1 MDITAFIQKF
11 EAEFEDIAPG
21 SITPSTKIRE
31 IEGWGSMHALIVV
44 ALADTEY
51 DVTIMGEELKKVD
64 TIQDLFNL
72 IVSKR
77 TSGK

>member
-1 MDITAFIQKF
+1 MDIKDFIKKF
-11 EAEFEDIAPG
+11 RAEFEDIPQG
-21 SITPSTKIRE
+21 SITPSTSIKD

-51 DVTIMGEELKKVD
+51 GVTIKGEELKKAN

-72 IVSKR
+72 IVSQQK
-77 TSGK
+77 

>member
-1 MDITAFIQKF
+1 MDIKDFIEKF
-11 EAEFEDIAPG
+11 RAEFEDIPQG
-21 SITPSTKIRE
+21 SITPSTSIKD

-51 DVTIMGEELKKVD
+51 GVTIKGEELKKAN

-72 IVSKR
+72 IVSKQ
-77 TSGK
+77 K

>member
-1 MDITAFIQKF
+1 MDISEFIQKF
-11 EAEFEDIAPG
+11 KAEFEDIPFDT
-21 SITPSTKIRE
+21 ITPSTKIRD

-51 DVTIMGEELKKVD
+51 GVTIMGEELKKVD

-77 TSGK
+77 ASGK

>member
-1 MDITAFIQKF
+1 MDIRDFIQKF
-11 EAEFEDIAPG
+11 EAEFEDTPKG

-51 DVTIMGEELKKVD
+51 GVTIKGEELKKVD

-72 IVSKR
+72 IASKQ
-77 TSGK
+77 TSDK

>member
-1 MDITAFIQKF
+1 MDINEFIQKF
-11 EAEFEDIAPG
+11 RAEFEDVPADSVNPG
-21 SITPSTKIRE
+21 TKIKD
-31 IEGWGSMHALIVV
+31 IQGWGSMHALIVV

-51 DVTIMGEELKKVD
+51 GVSIKGEELKKAD

-77 TSGK
+77 KA

>member
-1 MDITAFIQKF
+1 MDITGFIQQF
-11 EAEFEDIAPG
+11 EAEFEDIPSGAV
-21 SITPSTKIRE
+21 TPLTKIRD

-51 DVTIMGEELKKVD
+51 GVTIMGEELKKVN

-77 TSGK
+77 TSDK